1 MFVKI
6 ANMDDLNGIWMN
18 AEEMFPN
25 VSNSD
30 RGKIYES
37 ISQLVNILCDVY
49 GGEDRNPEVEGGNI
63 IIFYDKH
70 ADAQREHIME
80 HYHLSEDEYEIRDV
94 LTEENEKGY
103 IWVSDIYCGTNYNT
117 VMIYRRLA

>member
-63 IIFYDKH
+63 IVFYKL
-70 ADAQREHIME
+70 I
-80 HYHLSEDEYEIRDV
+80 
-94 LTEENEKGY
+94 G
-103 IWVSDIYCGTNYNT
+103 
-117 VMIYRRLA
+117 